1 MICGIGFSLVTV
13 AVCVIYRNLF
23 INRFEYFIHLA
34 LGLDIFAEGFILK
47 HDHYG
52 FYLCAIAFWSI
63 FWSYRFLFAMP
74 LEPTADQPATNSP
87 QLLSEE

>member
-13 AVCVIYRNLF
+13 AVCIIYRNLF
-23 INRFEYFIHLA
+23 INRFEYCIHLA

-47 HDHYG
+47 HDHYY

-63 FWSYRFLFAMP
+63 FWSYRFLFALP
-74 LEPTADQPATNSP
+74 PEATTEQPTTDSHWQI
-87 QLLSEE
+87 